1 MHLFVDNLI
10 NVDFSY
16 LDHKRGLVGETWLA
30 SAALDGALD
39 EQGMVCDFGI
49 VKKTLRNWLDSELDH
64 RLLVPLQSAHLE
76 LQRSGDTLALTWQ
89 LEDGEQITVSG
100 PEQAFALVDVEEI
113 SEQSVAAWCV
123 GQLDSAFPSHVAKLQ
138 LRFDCEAIDDAYY
151 HYSHGLKKHD
161 GNCQR
166 IAHGHRSR
174 IQIFIDGRRSPDW
187 ESRWAQ
193 RWQDIYLGTRED
205 LVSPEGLASAEH
217 KAQKQVEFAYQARQ
231 GAFTLGL
238 PASRCELVQC
248 DTTVEQLAVYIADT
262 IANTIAAEQEK
273 GRIVRVRAY
282 EGLGKGAE
290 VSVSR

>member
-16 LDHKRGLVGETWLA
+16 LDHTRGLVGETWLA

-64 RLLVPLQSAHLE
+64 RLLVPVQSPHLE
-76 LQRSGDTLALTWQ
+76 LQRSDDKLSLTWTLA
-89 LEDGEQITVSG
+89 DGGQITVSG
-100 PEQAFALVDVEEI
+100 PEQAFALVEAEEI
-113 SEQSVAAWCV
+113 FEESVAAWCV
-123 GQLDSAFPSHVAKLQ
+123 TQLDSAFPSSVARLQ
-138 LRFDCEAIDDAYY
+138 LRFRSEPIDDAYY

-174 IQIFIDGRRSPDW
+174 IQIFIDGTRDPDW
-187 ESRWAQ
+187 EARWAE
-193 RWQDIYLGTRED
+193 RWRDIYLGTNED
-205 LVSPEGLASAEH
+205 LVSGSNSGQF
-217 KAQKQVEFAYQARQ
+217 KFAYRARQ
-231 GAFTLGL
+231 GEFTLGL

-248 DTTVEQLAVYIADT
+248 DTTVEQLAQYIAG
-262 IANTIAAEQEK
+262 TIAAEEP

-290 VSVSR
+290 ASASS